1 MRRALQGARGVQARW
16 TTVCRVCS
24 LSVSLLACGGR
35 PEPVPYPPGV
45 AAPASSPSA
54 ARTESDAAE
63 PPAPA
68 PVSGLK
74 SLFVREARVDCEGE
88 GPMKC
93 LQVRES
99 ETEPWTL
106 FYSSIVGFTYEESYA
121 YELRVQAEMKPD
133 AGGGRAPRRYRLV
146 EVVSKTKIAR

>member
-1 MRRALQGARGVQARW
+1 MN
-16 TTVCRVCS
+16 S
-24 LSVSLLACGGR
+24 DP
-35 PEPVPYPPGV
+35 PEPPGATPVP
-45 AAPASSPSA
+45 
-54 ARTESDAAE
+54 
-63 PPAPA
+63 
-68 PVSGLK
+68 GLK

-106 FYSSIVGFTYEESYA
+106 LYSSIVAFTYEESYA
-121 YELRVQAEMKPD
+121 YELRVQVDTKPD
-133 AGGGRAPRRYRLV
+133 GGRAAGRYRLV